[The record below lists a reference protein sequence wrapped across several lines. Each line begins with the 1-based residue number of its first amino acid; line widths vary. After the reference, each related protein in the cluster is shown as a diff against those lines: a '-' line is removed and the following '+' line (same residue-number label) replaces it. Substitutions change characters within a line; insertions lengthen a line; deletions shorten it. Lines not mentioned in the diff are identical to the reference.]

1 MSGKRR
7 LNSQGSV
14 TKPRGKEIREQK
26 WVLGFHFRTCKK
38 KKKMREEDQG
48 RLPGGGNPGPNDE
61 MGLVRRRGGM
71 KEKGF
76 SF

>member
-1 MSGKRR
+1 MGSGIS
-7 LNSQGSV
+7 LSNMQ
-14 TKPRGKEIREQK
+14 
-26 WVLGFHFRTCKK
+26 KK
-38 KKKMREEDQG
+38 KLREEDQG

-76 SF
+76 SFGGDCDVCKSLRGQIKSGSGE

>member
-1 MSGKRR
+1 MVKRLESR
-7 LNSQGSV
+7 N
-14 TKPRGKEIREQK
+14 
-26 WVLGFHFRTCKK
+26 GFWDFTFEHAKKK
-38 KKKMREEDQG
+38 KKKMKEEDQG

>member
-1 MSGKRR
+1 MGSGIS
-7 LNSQGSV
+7 LSNMQ
-14 TKPRGKEIREQK
+14 
-26 WVLGFHFRTCKK
+26 KK

>member
-1 MSGKRR
+1 MGSGIS
-7 LNSQGSV
+7 LSNMQ
-14 TKPRGKEIREQK
+14 
-26 WVLGFHFRTCKK
+26 K